1 MQCRTEPSCE
11 RVIALFAVQVPLWR
25 PELLLLA
32 HIGYTAGGVRI
43 LDKFALRRPLDYRLV
58 VLMAILPDIIDRFL
72 YVFVIPG
79 AESGRLFAHTLVFNL
94 ALFVVLVAIRRDLWI
109 YGLLPIAHLALDLP
123 VFSLCPHWGDS
134 LHELLWPFLG
144 SDLGNVH
151 IPGGLTETAGQ
162 SLGERIMDRIGDPF
176 GTYAQASLRSLLIEV
191 AGLTVLTILAV
202 WGRLYEWS
210 RLRQLV
216 SAGRL

>member
-1 MQCRTEPSCE
+1 M
-11 RVIALFAVQVPLWR
+11 IALFAVQVPLWR

-123 VFSLCPHWGDS
+123 VFSPCPHWRDS

-176 GTYAQASLRSLLIEV
+176 RTYAQSSLRSLLIEV

>member
-1 MQCRTEPSCE
+1 
-11 RVIALFAVQVPLWR
+11 
-25 PELLLLA
+25 
-32 HIGYTAGGVRI
+32 
-43 LDKFALRRPLDYRLV
+43 
-58 VLMAILPDIIDRFL
+58 MAILPDIIDRFL

-79 AESGRLFAHTLVFNL
+79 AESGRLFAHTLIFNL

-123 VFSLCPHWGDS
+123 VFGLCPHWGDS
-134 LHELLWPFLG
+134 LHQLFWPFLG
-144 SDLGNVH
+144 SDLANIH
-151 IPGGLTETAGQ
+151 IPGGLIETAGQ

-176 GTYAQASLRSLLIEV
+176 RTYGDSSLRSLFIEAV
-191 AGLTVLTILAV
+191 GLTVLTMLAI

>member
-1 MQCRTEPSCE
+1 M
-11 RVIALFAVQVPLWR
+11 
-25 PELLLLA
+25 LLLA

-79 AESGRLFAHTLVFNL
+79 AESGHLFAHTLVFNL

-123 VFSLCPHWGDS
+123 AVSLCPHWRDS

-144 SDLGNVH
+144 SDLANVH

-162 SLGERIMDRIGDPF
+162 PLGERIMDRIGDVF
-176 GTYAQASLRSLLIEV
+176 DTYRHSSVRSLVIET
-191 AGLTVLTILAV
+191 AGLALLTVLAI
-202 WGRLYEWS
+202 WMRLYEWS
-210 RLRQLV
+210 RLRRLV
-216 SAGRL
+216 LAGRL